1 MIFRMWLLGCSDW
14 LLGVCFSESFLIS
27 CFFPIFSTK
36 AMMQLKDAI
45 QMFTFSE
52 ERAGLG
58 LKFSPYALLWL
69 EQWKNDLLANYLL
82 TNKEKN

>member
-1 MIFRMWLLGCSDW
+1 
-14 LLGVCFSESFLIS
+14 
-27 CFFPIFSTK
+27 
-36 AMMQLKDAI
+36 MMQLKDAI

-82 TNKEKN
+82 TNKEKNKLIIYIFEYSANAFININIPLYFRL